1 MTAIDVFAQFPRMA
15 TERLVLRQIT
25 LDAADALYATFSDEI
40 VMEWYGEAVHRSLD
54 DSRDLIRRQQAWYAR
69 REGIRW
75 GIALK
80 GEYVVIGSC
89 GLYNFDEESH
99 RAETGYE
106 LRRASWRQ
114 GIMREA
120 MSAMLGFAFGPMELH
135 RVEALTDGRNTR
147 SQGLL
152 GNLGFTH
159 EGTLR
164 QRFWYQGDY
173 HDDWYFGLLN
183 HEWPASAIATVE
195 YSLGE
200 ATT

>member
-1 MTAIDVFAQFPRMA
+1 MTAIDVFAQFPRIA

-25 LDAADALYATFSDEI
+25 LDDADALYATFSDEI
-40 VMEWYGEAVHRSLD
+40 VIEWYGEAVHRSLD

-80 GEYVVIGSC
+80 GEHVVIGSC
-89 GLYNFDEESH
+89 GLYNFDGESH

-106 LRRASWRQ
+106 LRRPSWRQ

-152 GNLGFTH
+152 RSFGFTH

-164 QRFWYQGDY
+164 QRFWFQGDY

-183 HEWPASAIATVE
+183 SEWPASAIAAVE